1 MKRTFEVRL
10 SDVHVGYLSEA
21 DDGRISFR
29 FSDDYR
35 SRANRP
41 ILSQSF
47 EDDLERTYRAKGRE
61 LPPFFANLVPE
72 GYLRDLIESS
82 LGLERGDDLGL
93 LAAVGH
99 DLAGAVDIRP
109 AVGLADSSPDN
120 GKDDGAHNRPDDED
134 NEPSLR
140 FSLAGVQLK
149 FSIARELEKL
159 TLPAHGARGEWI
171 VKLDSPRFP
180 NLVENEFAMLQWAR
194 ATGFEVPDC
203 ELLPV
208 SNLSDQLRGYA
219 NVGTNVLILRRYDR
233 TAASRI
239 HQEDFAQ
246 ATARRPVHKY
256 DHLTYDQCAA
266 LVTRVIGHEGY
277 LEFVRRLAFMV
288 AAGNSDAHLKNWSLL
303 YREATSP
310 VLTPL
315 YDQVS
320 TIAWEE
326 VAREFALKLGGVKQ
340 MLQVDE
346 SAFDRFARRASM
358 SSGETL
364 DIVHDT
370 IRRVADAWPATSAID
385 FMAPKHIASLRE
397 YWSRAPLLK
406 AYAEVILRSR
416 RPPIQT
422 AGQSNL

>member
-1 MKRTFEVRL
+1 MKRAFEVRL

-35 SRANRP
+35 LRPDRP

-47 EDDLERTYRAKGRE
+47 EDDLDRTYRAKGRE

-72 GYLRDLIESS
+72 GHLRGLIESS
-82 LGLERGDDLGL
+82 LDLDRGDDLGL

-99 DLAGAVDIRP
+99 DLPGAVDIRP
-109 AVGLADSSPDN
+109 AVGIDDFYGEN
-120 GKDDGAHNRPDDED
+120 GKDDGAQSRPDDEEH
-134 NEPSLR
+134 EPSLR

-149 FSIARELEKL
+149 FSIAREFEKL
-159 TLPAHGARGEWI
+159 TLPAHGTRGEWI

-180 NLVENEFAMLQWAR
+180 NLVENEFAMLEWAR
-194 ATGFEVPDC
+194 AAGFEVPEC

-208 SNLSDQLRGYA
+208 STLSDQLRAYA
-219 NVGTNVLILRRYDR
+219 NVGNNVLILRRYDR
-233 TAASRI
+233 TIAGRL

-246 ATARRPVHKY
+246 VTAKRPIHKY
-256 DHLTYDQCAA
+256 DHVTYDQCAA
-266 LVTRVIGHEGY
+266 LINRVIGSDGY
-277 LEFVRRLAFMV
+277 LEFVRRLAFMI

-303 YREATSP
+303 YRQPTSA

-326 VAREFALKLGGVKQ
+326 VAREFALKLGGVKT

-346 SAFDRFARRASM
+346 SAFDRFARRARM
-358 SSGETL
+358 SPSETL
-364 DIVHDT
+364 DTVHST
-370 IRRVADAWPATSAID
+370 IRRVADAWPLTAAID
-385 FMAPKHIASLRE
+385 FMAPKHLATLRE

-406 AYAEVILRSR
+406 GHAGTLLRAQL
-416 RPPIQT
+416 PLIQRT
-422 AGQSNL
+422 G